1 MSMTRRT
8 IGIGAFI
15 VLAVIGTGWA
25 IDKAATNSQ
34 ARTGVSVEVTTPM
47 DPAMTPFTDES
58 GGARPAADTS
68 PEYDRSDLQ
77 LSQG

>member
-1 MSMTRRT
+1 MNMTQRT

-25 IDKAATNSQ
+25 LDRAANNAK
-34 ARTGVSVEVTTPM
+34 ARTEVSVQETTPADLVTTPS
-47 DPAMTPFTDES
+47 ADEAT
-58 GGARPAADTS
+58 GARPTADTS
-68 PEYDRSDLQ
+68 PEYDRSDLL

>member
-15 VLAVIGTGWA
+15 VFAVIGTGWA
-25 IDKAATNSQ
+25 LDKAANN
-34 ARTGVSVEVTTPM
+34 AKGRTEVSIQEIMPTGALTTPS
-47 DPAMTPFTDES
+47 TDGS
-58 GGARPAADTS
+58 TGALPAADTS
-68 PEYDRSDLQ
+68 PEYDRSDLL

>member
-8 IGIGAFI
+8 IGVGAFI

-25 IDKAATNSQ
+25 VDKAANNSQ
-34 ARTGVSVEVTTPM
+34 VRTGVSVEVTTPM
-47 DPAMTPFTDES
+47 DPATTSSRDES
-58 GGARPAADTS
+58 AGAGPVGDTS
-68 PEYDRSDLQ
+68 PEYDRSDLF